1 VKNLTHFEE
10 TETKNQEQKKERRR
24 RENLRMQRGG
34 GDFYSKIDLTVG
46 NNGFG
51 FELVKMC
58 CNFCNV
64 I

>member
-10 TETKNQEQKKERRR
+10 TETKNQEQKKEKEEK
-24 RENLRMQRGG
+24 REFENAEGRGG
-34 GDFYSKIDLTVG
+34 FYSKIDLTVG

>member
-1 VKNLTHFEE
+1 LKKLKQKIRN
-10 TETKNQEQKKERRR
+10 KKKEKEEK
-24 RENLRMQRGG
+24 REFENAEGR